1 MTFLPFC
8 LLSIYWNDK
17 QETIKKKGLVIG
29 MFGIFLG
36 CQSLIFNNKYLM
48 VLGGLFAAAGM
59 FIEIVL

>member
-1 MTFLPFC
+1 
-8 LLSIYWNDK
+8 
-17 QETIKKKGLVIG
+17 